1 VTPAIFVYHPK
12 VVHPQQFRFYITPA
26 EGGRRLDEFLAAQL
40 GGLSRMRIAALLE
53 SGACLVNRI
62 AAPAGYH
69 LTPGDH
75 IELTFDDAT
84 PTAMSPEP
92 IPLEIL
98 HEDDHLVVVVKPA
111 GMLVHPTRSVKTGT
125 LLNGLAYHLNRL
137 RIEESGF
144 ALNSGSQSNT
154 EPEESPGRNPSV
166 IRPGLVHRL
175 DRATSGLMVV
185 AKTQRALSVLS
196 VHFHRRLVEK
206 RYVALVHGNP
216 EYVSLEID
224 APIGRD
230 PDRRPRWW
238 VRDSGRPARTRVEVR
253 ERFGDRTLVE
263 LEPVTG
269 RTNQLRIHC
278 AYGGHPI
285 VGDEMYGGLG
295 VSNGD
300 GLSEEESKPYL
311 GSRGLRLC
319 LHAWRLAFHH
329 PVGGG
334 WVEFRTSL
342 PGDWPT
348 DSSYATVGVTPSA

>member
-1 VTPAIFVYHPK
+1 VAPA
-12 VVHPQQFRFYITPA
+12 QQFQFYIAPE
-26 EGGRRLDEFLAAQL
+26 EGGRRLDEFLASRL

-53 SGACLVNRI
+53 VGACLVNQI
-62 AAPAGYH
+62 AASAGYH
-69 LTPGDH
+69 MAPGDR
-75 IELTFDDAT
+75 IDLTFDDST

-98 HEDDHLVVVVKPA
+98 HEDDHLIVVIKPA

-137 RIEESGF
+137 GLAESGF
-144 ALNSGSQSNT
+144 RIDSRT
-154 EPEESPGRNPSV
+154 ESITDSEEPTERHLQSV

-196 VHFHRRLVEK
+196 AHFHRRLIEK

-216 EYVSLEID
+216 KSESWEIV
-224 APIGRD
+224 APIGREAD
-230 PDRRPRWW
+230 CRPRWW
-238 VRDSGRPARTRVEVR
+238 VRDSGREARTRVEVR
-253 ERFGDRTLVE
+253 ERFGEVTLVE

-285 VGDEMYGGLG
+285 VGDEMYGDREVIDGD
-295 VSNGD
+295 SNRAG
-300 GLSEEESKPYL
+300 GSKLDL
-311 GSRGLRLC
+311 GSCALRLC

-329 PVGGG
+329 PVGGD
-334 WVEFRTSL
+334 WVEFRSSL
-342 PGDWPT
+342 PADWPT
-348 DSSYATVGVTPSA
+348 ESSDTTKGVFPASLRALS